1 MGMQRTALQA
11 RALTVIDKLRLHL
24 PDTAFARRH
33 RKRPADFT
41 RERVLTFPVLMLL
54 LLQKSLK
61 SLQAHV
67 HEFFWQWPGPAVSAG
82 ALTHA
87 RGKLCASAFGELNAL
102 VLQTVYQD
110 AAHAPLV
117 QRWRGHRLL
126 GVDSSLVRLPEHA
139 SLRRSFGVVECSNH
153 HGAAGSYPEGRVSV
167 LYDLGNQLAL
177 DAVLVGSRTAETELA
192 AGHLPHVQKDD
203 VVITDR
209 GYSGYRWFIQVRA
222 AGAHFVARCSRG
234 SFAAV
239 QALFARDE
247 AGVSQVVTLAAPRE
261 LRTRCQ
267 EEHWPL
273 ALIVRL
279 VTVRLP
285 GGELEVL
292 ATSLLEEARYP
303 SAELA
308 GVYWRRWGQETFYA
322 RLKGRLDLEHFS
334 GQTPE
339 AVAQD
344 FAALVLLSN
353 VESVVIGPAQEQLA
367 AVSARREQAVQVNR
381 AVSLHALKVR
391 LIELLASSVPTEQV
405 LAELTEWFVR
415 SPVSV
420 RPGRAVPRRRPSPL
434 RSYHYQRRVRKFV
447 F

>member
-1 MGMQRTALQA
+1 MGMQRHALHLRA
-11 RALTVIDKLRLHL
+11 RHVIEKLRLHL
-24 PDTAFARRH
+24 PDPGFASRH

-41 RERVLTFPVLMLL
+41 RQRVLTFPVLMLL

-67 HEFFWQWPGPAVSAG
+67 HEFFWQWRGPAVSAG

-87 RGKLCASAFGELNAL
+87 RDKLCASAFVELNAL

-110 AAHAPLV
+110 SAHAPLV

-126 GVDSSLVRLPEHA
+126 GIDSSLVRLPDHA
-139 SLRRSFGVVECSNH
+139 SLRRVFGVVECSNH

-177 DAVLVGSRTAETELA
+177 DAVLVGSRQAETELA

-203 VVITDR
+203 VLITDR
-209 GYSGYRWFIQVRA
+209 GYSGYRWFAQVRA

-239 QALFARDE
+239 QALFARNE
-247 AGVSQVVTLAAPRE
+247 AGVSQAVTLAAPQA
-261 LRTRCQ
+261 LRTRCR

-273 ALIVRL
+273 ELCVRL

-285 GGELEVL
+285 SGELEVL
-292 ATSLLEEARYP
+292 ASSLLDETLNP
-303 SAELA
+303 TAEFA

-344 FAALVLLSN
+344 FAALVLLAN
-353 VESVVIGPAQEQLA
+353 VESVVSGPAQAELA

-381 AVSLHALKVR
+381 AVSLHGLKAR
-391 LIELLASSVPTEQV
+391 LIDLLASAVPAEQV

-415 SPVSV
+415 TPVSV
-420 RPGRAVPRRRPSPL
+420 RPRRAVPRRTPSPV